1 MDWNLSAFQPL
12 NAASIVLPAG
22 ANVDVTV
29 SMEPESKEAII
40 IQAIQEAKSSIWA
53 EMYTFTDANVAGA
66 LDKAAQAH
74 IDVRVLYEPRVS
86 QTALQ
91 NLSPDR
97 QQFPVWAHPN
107 QAALPNQQPVN
118 TRHAK
123 FMVIDGNIP
132 GQAKA
137 YVMTANFTEQ
147 GLGGDPLSSTV
158 NREYVVCDTNAQDIA
173 ALMAIFQADAQG
185 QPLPDLGISN
195 VIVSTINA
203 HSVFFKMLSS
213 ATHSIWAQTE
223 EVGDPPSGGALAQS
237 WSIEA
242 ALTTAAKRGVQVQL
256 MLPPQNTGSAFIPDS
271 SAALARLSGI
281 ANLQIKTGSQYY
293 MHAKLLVIDQRI
305 AFVGSENLA
314 RASLNYNREVGLLIT
329 SAGEVQKLC
338 ATFLSDWSSAP
349 H

>member
-1 MDWNLSAFQPL
+1 LDWNLSAFHPL

-22 ANVDVTV
+22 ANTGVTV
-29 SMEPESKEAII
+29 SMEPESKEALI
-40 IQAIQEAKSSIWA
+40 IQAIQQAKSSIWA
-53 EMYTFTDANVAGA
+53 EMYTFTDARVAGA
-66 LDKAAQAH
+66 LDQAAQAH
-74 IDVRVLYEPRVS
+74 LDVRVLYEPRLS

-97 QQFPVWAHPN
+97 QHFPVWAHPN

-123 FMVIDGNIP
+123 FMVIDGNIA

-137 YVMTANFTEQ
+137 YVMTANFTAQ
-147 GLGGDPLSSTV
+147 ALGGDQLSTTV

-185 QPLPDLGISN
+185 QPLPDLGVSN

-203 HSVFFKMLSS
+203 HSVLFKMLSS

-223 EVGDPPSGGALAQS
+223 EVGDPPTGGALAQS

-242 ALTTAAKRGVQVQL
+242 ALTTAAKSGVQVQL

-271 SAALARLSGI
+271 SAALARLSGLPT
-281 ANLQIKTGSQYY
+281 LQIKTGSQYY
-293 MHAKLLVIDQRI
+293 MHAKLFIIDQRI
-305 AFVGSENLA
+305 AFVGSENLS

-329 SAGEVQKLC
+329 SPGEVHKLC
-338 ATFLSDWSSAP
+338 ATFSSDWSGAP